1 MHVLPAAA
9 VSSPVRRSAGLQLAQ
24 VAWVLALLTLPARS
38 VMADTPK
45 PSTPVPAQPTTP
57 PAKSAADEVDAA
69 EQLYAKLEY
78 EAANARAER
87 LLTGKGLAHDLLIRA
102 TRIQAVTH
110 AVLDHEDRA
119 RDAFITLLAL
129 DPDFQVDPNLG
140 PRVTGPFMEARGYW
154 RAQPSR
160 PGIEAKPTL
169 SPGEK
174 GSVHIIVRDPTKL
187 ARRVILYY
195 RWGATGDMRTIAVVG
210 NDSNAVT
217 AAPPPNKARFDYYLQ
232 GLDEHDNVVMEKGS
246 PLAPLSAF
254 LSATKN
260 PSNGKSVLATPAF
273 WIITGAL
280 AAAGG
285 ATALVFA
292 TRPEGPA
299 TSSPMKPTLICG
311 ASDPCR

>member
-1 MHVLPAAA
+1 MLPPSPVSHSPSWRRAKLRSWLGVGVLSVSTFFALPAAA
-9 VSSPVRRSAGLQLAQ
+9 
-24 VAWVLALLTLPARS
+24 
-38 VMADTPK
+38 DTPK
-45 PSTPVPAQPTTP
+45 SATSLPAPQSAAA
-57 PAKSAADEVDAA
+57 AKHAADEVDAA

-78 EAANARAER
+78 EEANVRAER
-87 LLTGKGLAHDLLIRA
+87 LLAGKGLAHDLLIRA

-110 AVLDHEDRA
+110 AVLDHEERA

-174 GSVHIIVRDPTKL
+174 GSVHIVVRDPTKL
-187 ARRVILYY
+187 AKRVILYY
-195 RWGATGDMRTIAVVG
+195 RWGATGDMRAIVVVG

-217 AAPPPNKARFDYYLQ
+217 ATPPPNKARFDYYLQ

-260 PSNGKSVLATPAF
+260 PSSGKSVFASPAF

-311 ASDPCR
+311 ANDPCR